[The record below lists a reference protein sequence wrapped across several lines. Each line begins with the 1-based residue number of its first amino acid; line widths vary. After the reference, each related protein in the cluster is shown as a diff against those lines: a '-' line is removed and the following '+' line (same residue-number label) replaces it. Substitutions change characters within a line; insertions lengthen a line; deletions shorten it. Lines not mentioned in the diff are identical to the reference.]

1 MVISLVAVKVKCVWP
16 VEDQLLKEMWKF
28 VLMTFG
34 TQYVTTT
41 LALLKHK
48 WYVLN
53 LDSQKEV
60 RCYNIKE
67 TCKPLFHYFVVLIDV
82 EVLYVGESVGLI
94 STTEFDCTGDEVALQ
109 NCRNY
114 TQSYNCYVN
123 RYRHVGVK
131 CEQGI

>member
-1 MVISLVAVKVKCVWP
+1 MGSLVAVKMRCIWP
-16 VEDQLLKEMWKF
+16 VEDQLLREMWKF

-34 TQYVTTT
+34 TQYVTPG

-67 TCKPLFHYFVVLIDV
+67 AYINLYFIIL
-82 EVLYVGESVGLI
+82 LS
-94 STTEFDCTGDEVALQ
+94 
-109 NCRNY
+109 
-114 TQSYNCYVN
+114 
-123 RYRHVGVK
+123 
-131 CEQGI
+131 